1 VCGGWPDAGIGRA
14 WGLGAVVAIAGIIM
28 TIPAL
33 RKLLGFGSLD
43 GPGLAIAI

>member
-1 VCGGWPDAGIGRA
+1 
-14 WGLGAVVAIAGIIM
+14 LGAVVAIAGIIM